1 MRETNEA
8 SQAEVAENTLPDVK
22 KLIEAGYIIVLDTN
36 VLLNVY
42 RYSPQFS
49 DFALNVLKTVKDSV
63 FLPQTVLLEYN
74 KHRMQTFATMKNR
87 ITNASGN
94 AVQVVENA
102 SKKLSGMCDQLDS
115 LQIPEVDLLRNKVDE
130 VIADLKTKYR
140 IFLMRDV
147 DLALQRIRGGIRI
160 CLIPLL
166 KK

>member
-63 FLPQTVLLEYN
+63 FYPKQFCLN
-74 KHRMQTFATMKNR
+74 IINIGCKH
-87 ITNASGN
+87 
-94 AVQVVENA
+94 
-102 SKKLSGMCDQLDS
+102 
-115 LQIPEVDLLRNKVDE
+115 LR
-130 VIADLKTKYR
+130 L
-140 IFLMRDV
+140 
-147 DLALQRIRGGIRI
+147 
-160 CLIPLL
+160 
-166 KK
+166 